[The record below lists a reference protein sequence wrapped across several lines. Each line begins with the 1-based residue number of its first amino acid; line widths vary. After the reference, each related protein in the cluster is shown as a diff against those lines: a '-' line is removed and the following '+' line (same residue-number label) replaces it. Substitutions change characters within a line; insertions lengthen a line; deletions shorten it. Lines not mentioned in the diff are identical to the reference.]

1 MRVVLAG
8 LAALCTIPAAAADES
23 VTPAATTLEAIT
35 VIGQA
40 EADARIVGSAHL
52 IDRRTF
58 EAFAY
63 DDLNRVLAF
72 VPGVYLR
79 EEDGFGLRPNI
90 GLRGANSDRSQKVTL
105 LEDGVLFGPAPYS
118 APAAYYSPLTAR
130 MVGVEVF
137 KGPAA
142 IQHGPQ
148 TIGGAINLL
157 SAPIPQAPSA
167 LVALDGGSDGYGR
180 AHLRGGGPLGGFGV
194 LGEVVHVR
202 SDGFKTLDGGGDTGF
217 EKNEA
222 MVKLGHALGEG
233 RIELRLGYA
242 DEVSDE
248 TYLGLTEADFRAEPL
263 RRYAASALDRMDWE
277 WYGVRLDVEQPL
289 LGGRMLATAYSHD
302 FSRAWLK
309 FNNLRGEDIRAVLAA
324 PDTPRNRI
332 FYQTLT
338 GQRDGNPGESSDDLL
353 IGTNDR
359 DFRSSGVQA
368 RLRWSLGNGDW
379 SQGIEAG
386 ARLHDDRIRRLHDE
400 IAHEMQNGRPV
411 ASGARVITADNTARA
426 TALALWLRD
435 EIVRGRWTIA
445 PGLRV
450 ESIDTGFSNR
460 LAGVDNDDRYSVVLP
475 GIGVNFAQTAAL
487 SWFGGVH
494 KGFSPGS
501 PGTDDVEP
509 EEAVNY
515 EAGLVWDG
523 FAGRFEF
530 TGFYSDYSNLT
541 AQCTFSAGCDDA
553 QLDAQT
559 NAGKVRVH
567 GLEAGWRDAYALG
580 RLSLPLSVS
589 YTWSQGEFR
598 EAFTSPNPQ
607 FGEVEPGFELP
618 YVPEHRANAIVGLV
632 HARWDTQLSV
642 TYVSAMRDAAG
653 DGPIPAGAGS
663 DSYTVVDLAAGWAL
677 SDTLRLVGRIDNLL
691 DREYV
696 VARRPFGA
704 RPGKPLS
711 AQLGFRY
718 SF

>member
-1 MRVVLAG
+1 MRVVLSG
-8 LAALCTIPAAAADES
+8 LAALCAAAVAAADEA
-23 VTPAATTLEAIT
+23 PATALETIT

-52 IDRRTF
+52 IDQQTL

-148 TIGGAINLL
+148 TIGGAVNLV
-157 SAPIPQAPSA
+157 SAPIPDSRSGMIA
-167 LVALDGGSDGYGR
+167 VDGGTDGYGR
-180 AHLRGGGPLGGFGV
+180 AHLRGGGPLGSFGA
-194 LGEVVHVR
+194 LGEFVHVR
-202 SDGFKTLDGGGDTGF
+202 SDGFKDLDGGGDTGF

-222 MVKLGHALGEG
+222 MVKLGHALGDG

-277 WYGVRLDVEQPL
+277 WTGVRLDVEQPL

-309 FNNLRGEDIRAVLAA
+309 FNNLRGEDIRAVLAN
-324 PDTPRNRI
+324 PDTPRNQV

-338 GQRDGNPGESSDDLL
+338 GQRDGNPNEASDDLL

-368 RLRWSLGNGDW
+368 RLRWNFGNDDW
-379 SQGIEAG
+379 SQTFEAG

-411 ASGARVITADNTARA
+411 ANGSRLITTDNTARA
-426 TALALWLRD
+426 TALAVWLRD

-450 ESIDTGFSNR
+450 ESIDTAFANR
-460 LAGVDNDDRYSVVLP
+460 LAGVANDDRYSVVLP
-475 GIGVNFAQTAAL
+475 GIGVNFAQSPTL

-501 PGTDDVEP
+501 PDTDDVEP

-515 EAGLVWDG
+515 EAGLVWNG
-523 FAGRFEF
+523 VAGRVEL

-553 QLDAQT
+553 ELDTQT

-567 GLEAGWRDAYALG
+567 GVEAGWRDSFMIG
-580 RLSLPLSVS
+580 RLSVPVS
-589 YTWSQGEFR
+589 ATYTWTQGEFR
-598 EAFTSPNPQ
+598 EAFESPNPQ
-607 FGEVEPGFELP
+607 FGEVFAGDELP
-618 YVPEHRANAIVGLV
+618 YVPEHRANAIVGLE
-632 HARWDTQLSV
+632 HPRWDTQLSL

-653 DGPIPAGAGS
+653 SGPIPAGEGS
-663 DSYTVVDLAAGWAL
+663 DGYTVLDLAAGWIL

>member
-1 MRVVLAG
+1 MRVAFAG
-8 LAALCTIPAAAADES
+8 LAVLCMAFAAAADEA
-23 VTPAATTLEAIT
+23 PATALETIT

-52 IDRRTF
+52 VDQQTL

-148 TIGGAINLL
+148 TIGGAVNLI
-157 SAPIPQAPSA
+157 SAPVPGVLSG
-167 LVALDGGSDGYGR
+167 LVAVDGGTDGYGR
-180 AHLRGGGPLGGFGV
+180 AHLRGGGPLGSFGA
-194 LGEVVHVR
+194 LGEFVHVG
-202 SDGFKTLDGGGDTGF
+202 SDGFKALDGGGDTGF

-222 MVKLGHALGEG
+222 MVKLGHDLGEG

-277 WYGVRLDVEQPL
+277 WYGVRLDLEQPL
-289 LGGRMLATAYSHD
+289 LGGRLLATAYSHD
-302 FSRAWLK
+302 FSRAWMK
-309 FNNLRGEDIRAVLAA
+309 FNNLRGEDIREVLAA
-324 PDTPRNRI
+324 PETPRNQI
-332 FYQTLT
+332 YYQTLT
-338 GQRDGNPGESSDDLL
+338 GQRDGNPNESSDDLL

-359 DFRSSGVQA
+359 DFRSSGVQG
-368 RLRWSLGNGDW
+368 RLRWNLGAGEW
-379 SQGIEAG
+379 SHGIEAG

-400 IAHEMQNGRPV
+400 FAYDMLGGRPV
-411 ASGARVITADNTARA
+411 RNAAAGAITADNTARA
-426 TALALWLRD
+426 TALAAWLRD

-445 PGLRV
+445 PGLRI
-450 ESIDTGFSNR
+450 ESIDTSFDDR
-460 LAGVDNDDRYSVVLP
+460 LAGLRNDDRYSVVLP
-475 GIGVNFAQTAAL
+475 GIGVNFAQTATL

-501 PGTDDVEP
+501 PGSGEVEP

-515 EAGLVWDG
+515 EAGLVWNG
-523 FAGRFEF
+523 VAGRIEL

-553 QLDAQT
+553 ELDQQT
-559 NAGKVRVH
+559 NAGEVRVQ
-567 GLEAGWRDAYALG
+567 GVEAGWRDAFAVG
-580 RLSLPLSVS
+580 QLSLPLSVT
-589 YTWSQGEFR
+589 YTWTDGEFR
-598 EAFTSPNPQ
+598 ESFESPNPQ
-607 FGEVEPGFELP
+607 FEVVERGDELP
-618 YVPEHRANAIVGLV
+618 YVPEHRANAVVGLE
-632 HARWDTQLSV
+632 HPRWDTQLSV
-642 TYVSAMRDAAG
+642 TYVSAMRDTAG
-653 DGPIPAGAGS
+653 SGPIPAGEGS
-663 DSYTVVDLAAGWAL
+663 DGFTVVDLAAGWAL

-711 AQLGFRY
+711 AQLGVRY
-718 SF
+718 RF